1 MGMEITAPMPG
12 KITKIMV
19 SVGDTVNEDDE
30 VLLLEAMKMENPIFA
45 PTGGTIKEIKCKTG
59 DSVNGDQV
67 LLVME

>member
-1 MGMEITAPMPG
+1 MPG